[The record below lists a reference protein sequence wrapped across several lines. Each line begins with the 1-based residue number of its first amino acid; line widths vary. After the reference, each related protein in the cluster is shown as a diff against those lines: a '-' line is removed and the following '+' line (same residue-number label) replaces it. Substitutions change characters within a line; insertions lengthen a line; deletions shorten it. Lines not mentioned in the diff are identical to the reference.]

1 MSTRIYVV
9 TDVETNRHRLIL
21 AGTQAQA
28 IRYAAQ
34 TFISLKGP
42 IAIFFPVRFDIE
54 VANQDDLDSL
64 LTNGIPIELAGGP
77 ATADMFEDAITNA
90 GGTD

>member
-9 TDVETNRHRLIL
+9 TDIETNRHRLIR
-21 AGTQAQA
+21 AGNQAQA

-34 TFISLKGP
+34 T
-42 IAIFFPVRFDIE
+42 RFDIE
-54 VANQDDLDSL
+54 VAGQNDLVSL
-64 LTNGIPIELAGGP
+64 LTSGVPIELAGAP
-77 ATADMFEDAITNA
+77 ATIDMLEEAITNA

>member
-9 TDVETNRHRLIL
+9 TDIETSRHRLIR
-21 AGTQAQA
+21 ASNQAQA
-28 IRYAAQ
+28 IRHGAQ
-34 TFISLKGP
+34 T
-42 IAIFFPVRFDIE
+42 RFDIE
-54 VANQDDLDSL
+54 VAGQEDLVSL
-64 LTNGIPIELAGGP
+64 LTNGIPIELAGAG

>member
-9 TDVETNRHRLIL
+9 TDIETSRHRLIR
-21 AGTQAQA
+21 ASNQAQA
-28 IRYAAQ
+28 IRHAAQ
-34 TFISLKGP
+34 T
-42 IAIFFPVRFDIE
+42 RFDIE
-54 VANQDDLDSL
+54 VAGQEDLVSL

-77 ATADMFEDAITNA
+77 ATADMFEDVVTNA